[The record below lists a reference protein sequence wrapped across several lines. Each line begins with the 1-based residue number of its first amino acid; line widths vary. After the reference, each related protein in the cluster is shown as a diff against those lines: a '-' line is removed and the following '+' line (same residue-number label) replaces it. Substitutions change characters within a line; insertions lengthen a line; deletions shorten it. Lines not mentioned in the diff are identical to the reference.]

1 MAQDPLQ
8 AARAEQQARRQAE
21 IEQKLNEHVQSYP
34 LNLAFPA
41 NVLSPE
47 TAAATTTSTSTS
59 DAAADDTANQSGGGG
74 DSATS
79 STSKNNKAD
88 APRTTED
95 FVNHRLLESGVLFDD
110 LQSLGEASAAV
121 ARFVD
126 NMNRTGCYD
135 AVQVAIGRPA
145 PPAAADEEVE
155 VGAGTDTSSQ
165 AAAVA
170 AAAKSQVERR
180 HLDVVLTEKR
190 WYKLYVG
197 GGIKHEGI
205 VGGSSSGSSI
215 EQLPRVQMET
225 SAGLLNLTGCADVT
239 SAEYTV
245 DQTGATT
252 LGLSHDRPLF
262 SCFQPYSALSN
273 LILTH
278 PLLNG
283 SNTALRL
290 TGRMDT
296 VDWECARS
304 SRDRTRS
311 VGVKVCN
318 MGHVAVPE
326 SSRDAYVGLEW
337 SAAFRDVMPR
347 RHAMLPFA
355 CDASPEIVAQAGPNW
370 KHSIMYQ
377 HRLNNSLCDDRYNP
391 TAGVDAHWAWEVAGP
406 PGDVGFVKGTGGAA
420 LHVPIAEAMGGI
432 SLHAS
437 VNGGFIRPIT
447 YGGLC
452 PATTSVS
459 DRFYVGGPIQLRGFM
474 HSGIGPRA
482 ETVST
487 VSHFSIF
494 RCFFIFTSAAF

>member
-1 MAQDPLQ
+1 MTQDPLR

-21 IEQKLNEHVQSYP
+21 LEQKLNEHVQSYP

-41 NVLSPE
+41 NVLSPD
-47 TAAATTTSTSTS
+47 TAAA
-59 DAAADDTANQSGGGG
+59 AAADTSNDASGSKAGG
-74 DSATS
+74 DNASKDASATGS
-79 STSKNNKAD
+79 F
-88 APRTTED
+88 PRTTDD

-126 NMNRTGCYD
+126 SMNRTGCYD

-145 PPAAADEEVE
+145 PPAAAEEVE
-155 VGAGTDTSSQ
+155 AEPADASSSSSSSSSGEANGAAQ
-165 AAAVA
+165 AA
-170 AAAKSQVERR
+170 QVERR
-180 HLDVVLTEKR
+180 HIDVVLSEKK

-252 LGLSHDRPLF
+252 LGLTHDRPLY
-262 SCFQPYSALSN
+262 SCFRPYSALSN

-278 PLLNG
+278 PSLSG

-347 RHAMLPFA
+347 RHPTLPFA
-355 CDASPEIVAQAGPNW
+355 CDASPEIVAQAGPSW
-370 KHSIMYQ
+370 KHSLLYQ

-406 PGDVGFVKGTGGAA
+406 PGDVGFVKGTGGAS
-420 LHVPIAEAMGGI
+420 LHVPVADAMGGI

-482 ETVST
+482 ETVRY
-487 VSHFSIF
+487 FD
-494 RCFFIFTSAAF
+494 

>member
-59 DAAADDTANQSGGGG
+59 DAAADDTANPSGGGG
-74 DSATS
+74 DNATS
-79 STSKNNKAD
+79 SNSKNNKAD

-145 PPAAADEEVE
+145 PPAAAAAADEEVE
-155 VGAGTDTSSQ
+155 VEAD
-165 AAAVA
+165 
-170 AAAKSQVERR
+170 AKSQVERR

-225 SAGLLNLTGCADVT
+225 SAGLLNFTGCADVT

-290 TGRMDT
+290 TERMDT

-347 RHAMLPFA
+347 RHATLPFA
-355 CDASPEIVAQAGPNW
+355 CDASPEIVAQAGPSW
-370 KHSIMYQ
+370 KLSI
-377 HRLNNSLCDDRYNP
+377 
-391 TAGVDAHWAWEVAGP
+391 A
-406 PGDVGFVKGTGGAA
+406 
-420 LHVPIAEAMGGI
+420 
-432 SLHAS
+432 
-437 VNGGFIRPIT
+437 
-447 YGGLC
+447 
-452 PATTSVS
+452 
-459 DRFYVGGPIQLRGFM
+459 
-474 HSGIGPRA
+474 
-482 ETVST
+482 
-487 VSHFSIF
+487 
-494 RCFFIFTSAAF
+494 